1 MGRNLGYGTTNGSM
15 IRNQLKSIIR
25 AATELHNAVLD
36 SDELPDWVLTKVNTS
51 MDRLIT
57 ANQYIISKL
66 DGMKTNPK
74 VDVDVD
80 AAVKQAKDL
89 TTIVKI
95 MG

>member
-15 IRNQLKSIIR
+15 IRNQLSSIIR
-25 AATELHNAVLD
+25 AARELHDAVLD
-36 SDELPDWVLTKVNTS
+36 SDELPDWVLTKVATS

-57 ANQYIISKL
+57 ANQYIILKL
-66 DGMKTNPK
+66 EGMKTNPK
-74 VDVDVD
+74 VDVD